1 MTATPLSRKLGLM
14 GLIATGVCSMI
25 GASINIMPF
34 MIQRSVPGI
43 GPYVLPAFVL
53 AALPAFLAAM
63 AYSLLA
69 TAMPRAGG
77 SYLYVS
83 RGFNSY
89 LGFVASFSQWFGLS
103 IVIGVVAYMI
113 IPFLRDVAFNLQWT
127 AAAKAL
133 DTGFVR
139 VGLALGL
146 LWLFVWVNI
155 RGGKFYE
162 RTVIPLMLLMFL
174 LGSIVIISGF
184 SFSQQDF
191 VAALL
196 QKEGRTM
203 VVNAN
208 SSFDLMTFFSAA
220 SLMFASFIGFESIA
234 QAGGEAKHPTRN
246 LPLAITLTMLIVGL
260 YYVLFTSAVYHA
272 VPWSFV
278 AAEAQTKDIS
288 APGMLSYLLP
298 AGLSVAIVAGAA
310 VALTNDL
317 PAMLLS
323 VSRLLFA
330 WAEDGIF
337 SDKIT
342 QLHPRHQTPYVAIFI
357 SGAVATIGILGSH
370 FAGDFFLGI
379 DIMVTSM
386 LVNFLLICMTLFT
399 IDRVNPTLAAEIKI
413 VKKVVYRRIIGGVG
427 ALVIAFF
434 LGIHTYKDLNATV
447 DAWYFHSS
455 LIWGIVMALASLY
468 WAYVTFFFGKTPA
481 TLINDEK

>member
-196 QKEGRTM
+196 QK
-203 VVNAN
+203 
-208 SSFDLMTFFSAA
+208 
-220 SLMFASFIGFESIA
+220 
-234 QAGGEAKHPTRN
+234 
-246 LPLAITLTMLIVGL
+246 
-260 YYVLFTSAVYHA
+260 
-272 VPWSFV
+272 
-278 AAEAQTKDIS
+278 
-288 APGMLSYLLP
+288 
-298 AGLSVAIVAGAA
+298 
-310 VALTNDL
+310 
-317 PAMLLS
+317 
-323 VSRLLFA
+323 
-330 WAEDGIF
+330 
-337 SDKIT
+337 
-342 QLHPRHQTPYVAIFI
+342 
-357 SGAVATIGILGSH
+357 
-370 FAGDFFLGI
+370 
-379 DIMVTSM
+379 
-386 LVNFLLICMTLFT
+386 
-399 IDRVNPTLAAEIKI
+399 
-413 VKKVVYRRIIGGVG
+413 
-427 ALVIAFF
+427 
-434 LGIHTYKDLNATV
+434 
-447 DAWYFHSS
+447 
-455 LIWGIVMALASLY
+455 
-468 WAYVTFFFGKTPA
+468 
-481 TLINDEK
+481 